1 MSLVVKQQTT
11 TELDDVIR
19 ARVTAGQSQKSVAR
33 ELGVTEWRVRT
44 VMRAETTRQIVRRKK
59 LEVRLRVVN
68 RQQVPVRRCLVFSD
82 IHIPYHDQAAL
93 AVAMQYAQD
102 CKPDTIVL
110 NGDILDAHEVSSH
123 PRDKHAVITFED
135 ELSEC
140 RQFLR
145 VLRSQHRKA
154 CIYYTM
160 GNHENRV
167 ERYLVNHAPDLSS
180 LPGLSID
187 ELLDLQSCD
196 IHFVDTRGK
205 VELGPIEIFHGSI
218 IRKDSGNSARGH
230 LQRRGGS
237 VLMGHTHRMGVVAR
251 TDRHG
256 VHWGIE
262 NGHLSHPDPTWAT
275 DPDWQQGFTEISWR
289 QGHDHLS
296 IRQHHIVGGKLLVD
310 GVQYRAR

>member
-1 MSLVVKQQTT
+1 MNKKPPT

-44 VMRAETTRQIVRRKK
+44 VMRSEVTRQVVRRKPK
-59 LEVRLRVVN
+59 EVRLHTVH
-68 RQQVPVRRCLVFSD
+68 RQRLADVQRALVFSD

-93 AVAMQYAQD
+93 AVAMAYARD
-102 CKPDTIVL
+102 CRPDVIVL

-123 PRDKHAVITFED
+123 PRDKHSIITFED

-145 VLRSQHRKA
+145 SLRSQHRA
-154 CIYYTM
+154 AVIYYTM

-187 ELLDLQSCD
+187 ELLDMQACR
-196 IHFVDTRGK
+196 IQFVDARGK
-205 VELGPIEIFHGSI
+205 VSLGPVEVFHGTI
-218 IRKDSGNSARGH
+218 IRKDAGNSARGH
-230 LQRRGGS
+230 LLRRGGS
-237 VLMGHTHRMGVVAR
+237 VLMGHTHRMGVIAR

-256 VHWGIE
+256 VHWGVE
-262 NGHLSHPDPTWAT
+262 NGHLSHPDPAWTV
-275 DPDWQQGFTEISWR
+275 DPDWQQGFTELAWS
-289 QGHDHLS
+289 GGTLA
-296 IRQHHIVGGKLLVD
+296 IRQHHIEGGRLLVD
-310 GVQYRAR
+310 GVVYRARATGK

>member
-1 MSLVVKQQTT
+1 VVKKQKTT
-11 TELDDVIR
+11 DLDEVIR

-33 ELGVTEWRVRT
+33 EFGVTEWRVRT

-68 RQQVPVRRCLVFSD
+68 RLPVPVHRCLVFSD

-93 AVAMQYAQD
+93 AVAMRYAQD

-123 PRDKHAVITFED
+123 PRDKHAIITFED

-145 VLRSQHRKA
+145 VLRSQHRNA
-154 CIYYTM
+154 AIFYTM

-187 ELLDLQSCD
+187 ELLDLKASR
-196 IHFVDTRGK
+196 IHFVDGRDK
-205 VELGPIEIFHGSI
+205 VSVGPLEIFHGSI

-237 VLMGHTHRMGVVAR
+237 VLMGHTHRMAVIAR
-251 TDRHG
+251 TDRNG
-256 VHWGIE
+256 VHWGVE
-262 NGHLSHPDPTWAT
+262 NGHLSHPEPSWAA
-275 DPDWQQGFTEISWR
+275 DPDWQQGFTEIAWDVASK
-289 QGHDHLS
+289 HLAV
-296 IRQHHIVGGKLLVD
+296 RQHHIADGKLVVD
-310 GVQYRAR
+310 GVLYRATVR